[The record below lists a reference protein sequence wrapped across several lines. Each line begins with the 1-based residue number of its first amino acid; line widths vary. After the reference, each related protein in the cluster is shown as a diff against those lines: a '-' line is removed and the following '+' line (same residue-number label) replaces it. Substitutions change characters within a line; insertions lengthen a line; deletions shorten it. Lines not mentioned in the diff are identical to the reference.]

1 MNIPSSERLEKV
13 YGESVES
20 AARLKALAE
29 QFQEKYGHDEAAFFT
44 APGRTEI
51 IGNHTDHNGGKV
63 IAGSIDLDTVGAAF
77 PNNSN
82 VIHIDRKSVV

>member
-44 APGRTEI
+44 APGRRSSEI
-51 IGNHTDHNGGKV
+51 TQTIT
-63 IAGSIDLDTVGAAF
+63 AA
-77 PNNSN
+77 
-82 VIHIDRKSVV
+82 R

>member
-29 QFQEKYGHDEAAFFT
+29 QFQEKYGHD
-44 APGRTEI
+44 
-51 IGNHTDHNGGKV
+51 
-63 IAGSIDLDTVGAAF
+63 
-77 PNNSN
+77 
-82 VIHIDRKSVV
+82 